1 MKKSIILAAAVV
13 VLAACAK
20 VNVSA
25 PLVSNGNQEIDFQV
39 ANAVSSTKANFEGSV
54 YTDSNFGAWAWL
66 KENGSYKKTNNVI
79 NYFMGSAAG
88 GQEITKQ
95 AVNSKTVWKANGAT
109 YYWPKNG
116 SLDFICFAPYN
127 NGTSWFQV
135 GNATTGGE
143 LNNITAAVTNI
154 APDNA
159 DYLYSDKAMDC
170 INNETNQVVDGTNA
184 YNGVPVIFRHAL
196 AKVSVNVQAILV
208 NDAMDNVAV
217 ITWIDGRLENI
228 YKKGELSMNLSNE
241 GATEN
246 TKKWVAENDVWK
258 YSSSVPTTSDIDNFA
273 CAWPV
278 ADNIITKEAQCV
290 LAERFVLP
298 QALTNH
304 TDADRSSGWTDQQ
317 FYIKVNV
324 KLYQGNQLQN
334 VGTPNVC
341 LIDNAVEY
349 SDYDYERTAKLST
362 MKSSPKTTD
371 TIPYTPYWKMG
382 TKTNYLITINPFT
395 DEIYFDPAVSLWDT
409 TTATGTIVVTD

>member
-20 VNVSA
+20 VSPSA

-54 YTDSNFGAWAWL
+54 YADSNFGAWAWQ
-66 KENGSYKKTNNVI
+66 KDANGYVKTNNVI
-79 NYFMGSAAG
+79 NYFMGSDAQ
-88 GQEITKQ
+88 GQEIKKQ
-95 AVNSKTVWKANGAT
+95 VVNSKTVWKAYGAT
-109 YYWPKNG
+109 YYWPKSG

-127 NGTSWFQV
+127 NGLSWFQV
-135 GNATTGGE
+135 NSVEPGE
-143 LNNITAAVTNI
+143 LNNITASVTNI

-159 DYLYSDKAMDC
+159 DYLYSDKAVNC
-170 INNETNQVVDGTNA
+170 INNETNQVVDGTNS

-217 ITWIDGRLENI
+217 ITWIDGRLENV
-228 YKKGELSMNLSNE
+228 YKKGELSMSLSSE
-241 GATEN
+241 GATDN
-246 TKKWVAENDVWK
+246 TKKWTAANGVWK
-258 YSSSVPTTSDIDNFA
+258 YSSSVPTSADIDNFA

-278 ADNIITKEAQCV
+278 ADNIITKEAQSV

-298 QALTNH
+298 QALTDHSASDLAN
-304 TDADRSSGWTDQQ
+304 GFTDQQ

-324 KLYQGNQLQN
+324 KLYNGDQLQN
-334 VGTPNVC
+334 VGTPDVC
-341 LIDNAVEY
+341 LIENAVPY
-349 SDYDYERTAKLST
+349 SNSNYERTAKLST

-409 TTATGTIVVTD
+409 TTAAGTIVVAD